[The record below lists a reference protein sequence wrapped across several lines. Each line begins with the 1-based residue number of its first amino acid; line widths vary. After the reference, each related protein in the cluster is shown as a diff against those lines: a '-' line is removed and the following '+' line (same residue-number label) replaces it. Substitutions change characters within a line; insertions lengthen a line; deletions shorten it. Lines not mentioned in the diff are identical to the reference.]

1 MNSEG
6 FALNQIIIL
15 AQSEMRL
22 AVARAQVA
30 GLKARMKAHRSVGR

>member
-6 FALNQIIIL
+6 SALNQIIIL

-22 AVARAQVA
+22 AIARLQVA
-30 GLKARMKAHRSVGR
+30 ALKARMKAHRSKGR